1 MMTKVPAP
9 RRLRAARTATRNGLS
24 SMLRLA
30 RPLDGRTRQ
39 VTIEAETLV
48 RLADAPRPRDFDA
61 AFVPAFGRERSSRR
75 RPADT
80 PRLQVR
86 PIASTP

>member
-1 MMTKVPAP
+1 MISKVPAP

-39 VTIEAETLV
+39 ITIEAETLV
-48 RLADAPRPRDFDA
+48 RLASGPHSRD
-61 AFVPAFGRERSSRR
+61 
-75 RPADT
+75 
-80 PRLQVR
+80 
-86 PIASTP
+86 